1 MQFGL
6 TPRRW
11 LILNAAGV
19 GQFQPGVGAPAT
31 TPGTTQDKR
40 KTMKGFAAR
49 GTLSGFDGLILCHPQ
64 GCRCAPNPGLKLAN
78 AFGVK
83 NPGLKL
89 ANAFDVNSKRIT
101 PICIK
106 GPELISWQFRS
117 LILDS
122 RSPAVRCRSADKALR
137 AGYTS
142 IPHQNQD

>member
-40 KTMKGFAAR
+40 TTLKGFAAR

-64 GCRCAPNPGLKLAN
+64 GCRCAPNPGLKLAHAFGVKNPGLKLAN

-89 ANAFDVNSKRIT
+89 ANAFGVKNPGLKLANAFGVKNPGLKLANAFGVNSNA
-101 PICIK
+101 
-106 GPELISWQFRS
+106 S
-117 LILDS
+117 LPSAS
-122 RSPAVRCRSADKALR
+122 R
-137 AGYTS
+137 G
-142 IPHQNQD
+142 QN